1 MTKKQGDIP
10 QTSAGV
16 HLGLASQLVQ
26 DLRDMRTGV
35 TLDEGPEVDARLC
48 RFQSF
53 VENAGNA
60 AIPVFRDRAG
70 AATGRLTPTRIQRWT
85 SLDSDQ
91 EPFALVQMYY
101 GGDANPEQVK
111 DWTDR
116 AAKVVGQLRET
127 DWVRLEEDE
136 KSFLEKELEPF
147 LERLER
153 VDESPVVRRRRR
165 NTAPA

>member
-10 QTSAGV
+10 QASAGV

-35 TLDEGPEVDARLC
+35 ILDEGPEVEARLSS
-48 RFQSF
+48 FQRF
-53 VENAGNA
+53 VENASNA
-60 AIPVFRDRAG
+60 AIPVFRDRAD
-70 AATGRLTPTRIQRWT
+70 ATGRLTPTRIRRWT

-101 GGDANPEQVK
+101 GGDADPKQVK

-116 AAKVVGQLRET
+116 AAEVVGQLRET
-127 DWVRLEEDE
+127 DWVRLEEDD

-153 VDESPVVRRRRR
+153 VDESPIVRRRR
-165 NTAPA
+165 NTTPA